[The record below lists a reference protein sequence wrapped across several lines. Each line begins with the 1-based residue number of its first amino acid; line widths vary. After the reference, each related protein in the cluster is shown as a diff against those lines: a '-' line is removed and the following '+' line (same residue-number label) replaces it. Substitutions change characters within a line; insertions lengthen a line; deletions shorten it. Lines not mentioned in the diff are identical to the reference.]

1 MKIDTYN
8 HQNGNNFGTLQYA
21 AIGME
26 NKMFLKR
33 MEGLDE
39 SHRPKTC
46 GNAGVSPAT
55 VSRYLNASESV
66 SLALADQID
75 KALITLGG
83 TPAVRQ
89 SQKRMVLV
97 LLTHLRFDFY
107 SQTLAE
113 LLSQE
118 PEGNW
123 ALALLRYDPCTR
135 NWFIIS

>member
-8 HQNGNNFGTLQYA
+8 HQNGNNFGTLQYV

-46 GNAGVSPAT
+46 GNGRRVAGNRFP
-55 VSRYLNASESV
+55 LPQCFGSV

-83 TPAVRQ
+83 
-89 SQKRMVLV
+89 
-97 LLTHLRFDFY
+97 Y
-107 SQTLAE
+107 SGCAAE
-113 LLSQE
+113 SE
-118 PEGNW
+118 ADGIGAAD
-123 ALALLRYDPCTR
+123 ALAL
-135 NWFIIS
+135 